1 MFAPYQ
7 QNLNKW
13 ANTTIKLHRYLY
25 RSLCHIYIS
34 AHIYKSYSIYSIRNI
49 NPLTIAAIVVG
60 VQSGVL
66 KSAFVSFHFVLFNL
80 LLNNEL
86 FNVSKTPSI
95 KLLHGVLKLCTN

>member
-34 AHIYKSYSIYSIRNI
+34 AHIYKSYTIYSIRNI
-49 NPLTIAAIVVG
+49 NPLTIAAIVVYLTFLHIYIHYINNL
-60 VQSGVL
+60 VFKV
-66 KSAFVSFHFVLFNL
+66 VS
-80 LLNNEL
+80 
-86 FNVSKTPSI
+86 
-95 KLLHGVLKLCTN
+95 